1 MSDAFVN
8 AYLYSFTRLIT
19 KAFQMGGYRSD
30 LDSLGGTCSKTKV
43 DACVKSKGLLLPI
56 LRPHSVC

>member
-1 MSDAFVN
+1 MHI
-8 AYLYSFTRLIT
+8 YIIFTRLIT

-30 LDSLGGTCSKTKV
+30 LGFFWGHMFKNQSIG
-43 DACVKSKGLLLPI
+43 ACVKSKGLLLPI